1 MNTNNDFSDNEEDSN
16 DSGGGES
23 QPQDLKDSFINN
35 LISTDKR
42 YLNLWYQLRGYAPD
56 GKGNWKKGKEL
67 SGEEFAN
74 KSVAS
79 FSAIVNDTNSLT
91 RKSESEVTV
100 ILHDAVE
107 VFAMD
112 AHLDETIEDSD
123 ILVLSKLYEHNLELF
138 LGLVEGG
145 HGSKVITA
153 ILTGQKLDIG
163 NKTKQED
170 SFMNYIRG
178 K

>member
-1 MNTNNDFSDNEEDSN
+1 MSEEYDTTDYTQPIDNDMGEGTIKEER
-16 DSGGGES
+16 
-23 QPQDLKDSFINN
+23 DSFISKMT
-35 LISTDKR
+35 STDKR

-74 KSVAS
+74 KTVAS
-79 FSAIVNDTNSLT
+79 FSSIVNDTNSIT
-91 RKSESEVTV
+91 RKSSDEVKR

-107 VFAMD
+107 TFIRD
-112 AHLDETIEDSD
+112 AHTDETVEDND
-123 ILVLSKLYEHNLELF
+123 ISVLSKIFEHNLELF

-153 ILTGQKLDIG
+153 LMTGQKLEL
-163 NKTKQED
+163 NAPAKQD
-170 SFMNYIRG
+170 SSFMDYLKGRV
-178 K
+178 